1 MKDVDKLSD
10 KESVLK
16 SLRTIKTEL
25 ENIKEEIG
33 SYEDV
38 VIDEST
44 YITLDVLDKE
54 EEAYERRKRDS
65 EIHIW

>member
-1 MKDVDKLSD
+1 MKK
-10 KESVLK
+10 
-16 SLRTIKTEL
+16 
-25 ENIKEEIG
+25 EIG